1 MNTITVIGNVGK
13 DPELKYTQGGK
24 AVVKF
29 TMADTRGKDDQ
40 KETIWHNVVCFDEMA
55 ENVAEQVRKGT
66 RVLVQGRFSERKYQ
80 DKDGQ
85 DRTWQ
90 EVVADE
96 VSLSLRWG
104 KKDQTTAIAKTF
116 NATEEDP
123 F

>member
-1 MNTITVIGNVGK
+1 MNQISVTGNVGK
-13 DPELKYTQGGK
+13 DPELKYTAGGK

-29 TMADTRGKDDQ
+29 TIADTRGKDDQ

-55 ENVAEQVRKGT
+55 ENVADQVKKGS
-66 RVLVQGRFSERKYQ
+66 RLLIQGRFSERKYQ

-90 EVVADE
+90 EIVADE
-96 VSLSLRWG
+96 IALSLRWG
-104 KKDQTTAIAKTF
+104 KKDATAALAKTF
-116 NATEEDP
+116 SAVEEDP